1 MSDARKWK
9 KLEFFGMAVTSLVA
23 TVLAIEG
30 IFLLSEWQGKGA
42 TWFLLV
48 SFIIAAV
55 IVFVCN
61 VRRLLRE

>member
-1 MSDARKWK
+1 MSDARNWK
-9 KLEFFGMAVTSLVA
+9 KLELSAMVVIFIVG

-30 IFLLSEWQGKGA
+30 MLLLSEWQGKGA

-48 SFIIAAV
+48 SFIIAAL